1 VTVKEEDFGEVI
13 AEARIVKR
21 KTAEPAP
28 AAPPAEITPEVVEAA
43 IEPVAEIPPEAEAPE
58 GIETPVEE
66 PRAPSDPSM
75 GNPLEDRMGT
85 PPPKPKPL
93 VRFL

>member
-1 VTVKEEDFGEVI
+1 VTVKEDDHGEVI

-28 AAPPAEITPEVVEAA
+28 AAVPVVSTPEVEEAV
-43 IEPVAEIPPEAEAPE
+43 IEPVAEIPSEAEAPE
-58 GIETPVEE
+58 GDATPVEE
-66 PRAPSDPSM
+66 
-75 GNPLEDRMGT
+75 